1 MIEKIKNIIADEDI
15 KMNEPLKDHTSYLIG
30 GPADIYIYP
39 KNKDQLIDLLK
50 VLQEDTYPYFIL
62 GKGSNILAADK
73 GFNGCIIDLT
83 KYFAEIKVNNNN
95 MNIGA
100 GALLTTIA
108 FTAIKNSLSGMEEL
122 AGIPGTLGGALLM
135 NAGCYGNEIFKLV
148 ESVSFINSENEI
160 EELPIDELEFGYR
173 TSSLKGNVIIEA
185 KLRFTKSDPVNIRER
200 TDVFL
205 SKRRE
210 SQPLKFPSC
219 GSVFKRPK
227 GNFAGKLIEDAM
239 LKERKIGGAQIS
251 KKHAGFI
258 LNKENAT
265 ANDVKELIELI
276 KNTVSEKFNVILEE
290 EVIYLG

>member
-15 KMNEPLKDHTSYLIG
+15 KINEPLKDHTSYLIG

-39 KNKDQLIDLLK
+39 KSKDQLMDLLK
-50 VLQEDTYPYFIL
+50 VLRGASYPYFIL
-62 GKGSNILAADK
+62 GKGSNILVADK

-83 KYFAEIKVNNNN
+83 RYFADIKIDNNN

-135 NAGCYGNEIFKLV
+135 NAGCYGNEISKLV

-160 EELPIDELEFGYR
+160 KELSIDKLEFGYR

-185 KLRFTKSDPVNIRER
+185 KLRLVKSDPVKIRER
-200 TDVFL
+200 TEVFL

-210 SQPLKFPSC
+210 SQPLEFPSC

>member
-15 KMNEPLKDHTSYLIG
+15 KMNESLKDHTSYLIG
-30 GPADIYIYP
+30 GPADIYVYP
-39 KNKDQLIDLLK
+39 KSKDQLKDLLK
-50 VLQEDTYPYFIL
+50 VLRGASYPYFIL

-83 KYFAEIKVNNNN
+83 RYFAEIKIDNNN

-108 FTAIKNSLSGMEEL
+108 FRAIKNSLSGMEEL

-135 NAGCYGNEIFKLV
+135 NAGCYGNEISKLV

-160 EELPIDELEFGYR
+160 KELSIDKLEFGYR

-185 KLRFTKSDPVNIRER
+185 KLKLAKSDPVKIRER
-200 TDVFL
+200 TEVFL

-210 SQPLKFPSC
+210 SQPLEFPSC

-258 LNKENAT
+258 MNKENAT